1 MPRRSDAVIHEL
13 IHVRKETGDLTHRR
27 IPIAHKD
34 TMAAFSSTCDS
45 QVSRASRLRGK
56 DTKSKSS
63 VCGSPLELSDCS
75 TVLEKSQEF
84 FQICDTEDKGFV
96 TRRDMQR
103 LLGELPLSAEELEN
117 VFDTLDADGNG
128 YLTPEEFSSGFSE
141 FIFGPAVSA
150 VTPQPAPERVKEP
163 ISPDMLYQSQWEN
176 KLSVSEDD
184 EEQHFC
190 ILMESLGASSVFED
204 PGAVQSLWAQLR
216 KDEPRLLANFEEFL
230 ARVTYQI
237 KEANQEKSEME
248 TALKRKAASHDDE
261 IQRLYEEME
270 QQIKNEKD
278 RILLQDSERFLT
290 FSQDLEYQLSSKE
303 RELELLSNKQKR
315 LEQQCHELH
324 SEQRVTAVENVKL
337 KQYNQELAHEL
348 EHTTQEL
355 SLAQE
360 QLSLLQEQASRLQE
374 ERELEVYRVT
384 EGLQRERANLLKQL
398 DLLREMNKHLRDEQD
413 VHHQKP
419 NNLALKASRA
429 QRSGYTERKQSFK
442 IDDDE
447 DILPHSKRKSAVG
460 VKAHSLALGQDDQTE
475 GWRSPKHQLQR
486 IISIEEDHLPQ
497 LLQKE
502 YQAELRNWSEE
513 EEDLEEGIDLQ
524 TTSIFPSTS
533 TPIAQCPPIE
543 SRRAHTPTSPRGQP
557 VGKETVQLEGAS
569 SEPDR
574 LFKIVLVGNSSVGK
588 TSLLRRFCDGCF
600 YPGTSATVGIDY
612 SVKTL
617 IVDNSQVALQMW
629 DTAGQERYRS
639 ITKQFFRKA
648 DGVVVMY
655 DITSE
660 QTFTAV
666 RSWLDSVQ
674 EGAGDD
680 IPVMLLGNKTDLEDQ
695 REIQFRVAEKLAK
708 EFRLNFFECS
718 AFSGHNV
725 TESMVHLSRIL
736 KEQEDREKEK
746 TVSLVDAPSKKKA
759 CC

>member
-1 MPRRSDAVIHEL
+1 
-13 IHVRKETGDLTHRR
+13 
-27 IPIAHKD
+27 
-34 TMAAFSSTCDS
+34 MAAFSGTCDS
-45 QVSRASRLRGK
+45 KVSRPSRLRQK
-56 DTKSKSS
+56 DTKSKSN
-63 VCGSPLELSDCS
+63 VCASPMEQSDCS

-103 LLGELPLSAEELEN
+103 LLEELPLSAEELEN

-141 FIFGPAVSA
+141 FIFGPTSA
-150 VTPQPAPERVKEP
+150 SATTLQPITEHAPEPV
-163 ISPDMLYQSQWEN
+163 SHDMLYQSEWEN
-176 KLSVSEDD
+176 KLSVTEDD
-184 EEQHFC
+184 EEKHFS
-190 ILMESLGASSVFED
+190 ILMENLGASNVFED
-204 PGAVQSLWAQLR
+204 PRIVRSLWAQLR
-216 KDEPRLLANFEEFL
+216 RDEPRLLSNFEEFL

-278 RILLQDSERFLT
+278 RIILQDSERFLT
-290 FSQDLEYQLSSKE
+290 RSQDLEYQLSSKE

-315 LEQQCHELH
+315 LEQQCRELH
-324 SEQRVTAVENVKL
+324 SEQRETAVENVKL
-337 KQYNQELAHEL
+337 KQYNEELAHEL

-360 QLSLLQEQASRLQE
+360 QLSLLQEQASRLHE
-374 ERELEVYRVT
+374 EREMEVYRIT
-384 EGLQRERANLLKQL
+384 EGLQRERASLLKQL

-413 VHHQKP
+413 MCYQKP
-419 NNLALKASRA
+419 KNSAVKASRA
-429 QRSGYTERKQSFK
+429 QGSGYTERKQSFK
-442 IDDDE
+442 SDDDDDDE
-447 DILPHSKRKSAVG
+447 DIPPHSKRKSGVG
-460 VKAHSLALGQDDQTE
+460 IKLPTLAIGQKDQVE
-475 GWRSPKHQLQR
+475 GLRSPTHQLQR

-513 EEDLEEGIDLQ
+513 EEDLEDGIDLQ
-524 TTSIFPSTS
+524 MTSIFPSTS
-533 TPIAQCPPIE
+533 TPVSQCPPAN
-543 SRRAHTPTSPRGQP
+543 SRHAHTPTSPRGQP
-557 VGKETVQLEGAS
+557 VGKETVQLEEGANS
-569 SEPDR
+569 GPDR

-588 TSLLRRFCDGCF
+588 TSLLRRFCDDCF

-617 IVDNSQVALQMW
+617 LVDNSQVALQMW

-655 DITSE
+655 DITCE

-666 RSWLDSVQ
+666 RSWLASVQ

-680 IPVMLLGNKTDLEDQ
+680 IPVMLLGNKTDLEAQ
-695 REIQFRVAEKLAK
+695 REIQFRVGEKLAMVDRCAVLQ
-708 EFRLNFFECS
+708 ESRMIFFECS

-725 TESMVHLSRIL
+725 TESMVNLARIL

-746 TVSLVDAPSKKKA
+746 TVSLVDAPSKKKS

>member
-1 MPRRSDAVIHEL
+1 
-13 IHVRKETGDLTHRR
+13 
-27 IPIAHKD
+27 
-34 TMAAFSSTCDS
+34 MAAFSGTRDS
-45 QVSRASRLRGK
+45 KVNRASRLQGK
-56 DTKSKSS
+56 ETKSKSNG
-63 VCGSPLELSDCS
+63 CGSPLEQSDCS
-75 TVLEKSQEF
+75 AVLEKSQEF

-141 FIFGPAVSA
+141 FIFGPAASV
-150 VTPQPAPERVKEP
+150 VTPQPAPEHVAEV
-163 ISPDMLYQSQWEN
+163 ICPDMLYQSQWED

-184 EEQHFC
+184 EEKHFC
-190 ILMESLGASSVFED
+190 ILMENLGASNVFED
-204 PGAVQSLWAQLR
+204 PGVVRSLWAQLR
-216 KDEPRLLANFEEFL
+216 RDEPRLLSNFEEFL

-290 FSQDLEYQLSSKE
+290 RSQDLEYQLSSKE
-303 RELELLSNKQKR
+303 RELELLSNKQKL
-315 LEQQCHELH
+315 LEQQCRELH
-324 SEQRVTAVENVKL
+324 SEQRETAVENVKL
-337 KQYNQELAHEL
+337 KQYNEELAHEL
-348 EHTTQEL
+348 DLTTQEL

-360 QLSLLQEQASRLQE
+360 QLSLLQEQASRLRE
-374 ERELEVYRVT
+374 ERELEMYRVT
-384 EGLQRERANLLKQL
+384 EGLQRERASLLKQL

-413 VHHQKP
+413 MCYQKP
-419 NNLALKASRA
+419 KNSAVKSSRA
-429 QRSGYTERKQSFK
+429 QISGYTETKQSFK
-442 IDDDE
+442 SDDEE
-447 DILPHSKRKSAVG
+447 DILPHSKRKSAKG
-460 VKAHSLALGQDDQTE
+460 VKGHGLALGQEDQG
-475 GWRSPKHQLQR
+475 GWRSPTHQLQR

-497 LLQKE
+497 LLQRE

-524 TTSIFPSTS
+524 MTSIFPSAS
-533 TPIAQCPPIE
+533 TPISQCPPPQ
-543 SRRAHTPTSPRGQP
+543 SRHTYTPTSPRGQP
-557 VGKETVQLEGAS
+557 VGKETVQPEEGAS
-569 SEPDR
+569 SGPDR

-588 TSLLRRFCDGCF
+588 TSLLRRFCDDSF

-655 DITSE
+655 DITCE

-666 RSWLDSVQ
+666 RSWLASVQ

-680 IPVMLLGNKTDLEDQ
+680 IPVMLLGNKTDLEGQ
-695 REIQFRVAEKLAK
+695 REIQFRVGEKLAK
-708 EFRLNFFECS
+708 ESQLIFFECS

-725 TESMVHLSRIL
+725 TESMVHLARVL
-736 KEQEDREKEK
+736 QEQEDREKEK
-746 TVSLVDAPSKKKA
+746 TVSLVDAPSKKKS

>member
-1 MPRRSDAVIHEL
+1 M
-13 IHVRKETGDLTHRR
+13 
-27 IPIAHKD
+27 D
-34 TMAAFSSTCDS
+34 TIMAAFSDTCDS
-45 QVSRASRLRGK
+45 KVSRTSKLRGMYM
-56 DTKSKSS
+56 KSKSN
-63 VCGSPLELSDCS
+63 VCGSPQEQSDCS

-103 LLGELPLSAEELEN
+103 LLGEFPLSAEELEN
-117 VFDTLDADGNG
+117 VFDTLDTDGNG

-141 FIFGPAVSA
+141 FIFGPAASA
-150 VTPQPAPERVKEP
+150 ATPQPAPKHFAEP
-163 ISPDMLYQSQWEN
+163 ISPDLLYQSQWED
-176 KLSVSEDD
+176 KLNVSEDD
-184 EEQHFC
+184 EEKHFC
-190 ILMESLGASSVFED
+190 ILMENLGASNVFED
-204 PGAVQSLWAQLR
+204 PGAVRSLWAQLR
-216 KDEPRLLANFEEFL
+216 RDEPHLLSNFEEFL

-237 KEANQEKSEME
+237 KEATQEKSEME

-290 FSQDLEYQLSSKE
+290 RSHNLEYQLSSKE
-303 RELELLSNKQKR
+303 KELELLSNKQKR
-315 LEQQCHELH
+315 LEQQCRELH
-324 SEQRVTAVENVKL
+324 SEQRETAVENVKL
-337 KQYNQELAHEL
+337 KQYNEELAHEL
-348 EHTTQEL
+348 ENTTQEL

-360 QLSLLQEQASRLQE
+360 QLSLLQGQASRLQE
-374 ERELEVYRVT
+374 ERELEMYRVT
-384 EGLQRERANLLKQL
+384 EGLQRERASLLKQL

-413 VHHQKP
+413 LCYQKP
-419 NNLALKASRA
+419 KNSAVKASRT

-442 IDDDE
+442 SDDEE
-447 DILPHSKRKSAVG
+447 DILPHTKRKSAISIKG
-460 VKAHSLALGQDDQTE
+460 HSLARGQEDQAG
-475 GWRSPKHQLQR
+475 GWCSPTHQLQR

-513 EEDLEEGIDLQ
+513 EEDLEHGIDLQ
-524 TTSIFPSTS
+524 MTSIFPSAS
-533 TPIAQCPPIE
+533 TPISQCPPPE
-543 SRRAHTPTSPRGQP
+543 SRHTHTPTSPRGQP
-557 VGKETVQLEGAS
+557 VGKETGQSEEGAS
-569 SEPDR
+569 SGPDR

-588 TSLLRRFCDGCF
+588 TSLLRRFCDDCF
-600 YPGTSATVGIDY
+600 HPGTSATVGIDY

-617 IVDNSQVALQMW
+617 IVDNSRVALQMW

-655 DITSE
+655 DITCE

-666 RSWLDSVQ
+666 RSWLASVQ

-680 IPVMLLGNKTDLEDQ
+680 IPVMLLGNKTDLEGQ
-695 REIQFRVAEKLAK
+695 REIQFRVGEKLAK
-708 EFRLNFFECS
+708 ESQLIFFECS

-725 TESMVHLSRIL
+725 TESMVHLARIL

-746 TVSLVDAPSKKKA
+746 TVSLVDASSKKKS

>member
-1 MPRRSDAVIHEL
+1 
-13 IHVRKETGDLTHRR
+13 
-27 IPIAHKD
+27 
-34 TMAAFSSTCDS
+34 MAAFSGTCDS
-45 QVSRASRLRGK
+45 KEQ
-56 DTKSKSS
+56 
-63 VCGSPLELSDCS
+63 SDCS

-103 LLGELPLSAEELEN
+103 LLGEFPLSAEELEN
-117 VFDTLDADGNG
+117 VFDTLDTDGNG

-141 FIFGPAVSA
+141 FIFGPAASA
-150 VTPQPAPERVKEP
+150 VTPQPAPKHFTEP
-163 ISPDMLYQSQWEN
+163 ISPDLLYQSQWED
-176 KLSVSEDD
+176 KLNVIEDD
-184 EEQHFC
+184 EEKHFC
-190 ILMESLGASSVFED
+190 VLMENLGASNVFED
-204 PGAVQSLWAQLR
+204 PGAVRSLWAQLR
-216 KDEPRLLANFEEFL
+216 RDEPHLLSNFEEFL

-237 KEANQEKSEME
+237 KEATQEKSEME

-290 FSQDLEYQLSSKE
+290 RSQNLEYQLSSKE
-303 RELELLSNKQKR
+303 KELELLSNKQKR

-324 SEQRVTAVENVKL
+324 SEQRETAVENVKL
-337 KQYNQELAHEL
+337 KQYNEELAHEL

-374 ERELEVYRVT
+374 DRELEMYRVT
-384 EGLQRERANLLKQL
+384 EGLQRERASLLKQL

-413 VHHQKP
+413 LCYQKP
-419 NNLALKASRA
+419 KNSAVKASRT
-429 QRSGYTERKQSFK
+429 QRSGYTERKQSLK
-442 IDDDE
+442 SDGEE
-447 DILPHSKRKSAVG
+447 DILPHTKRKSAIG
-460 VKAHSLALGQDDQTE
+460 IKGHSLALGQEDQAGE
-475 GWRSPKHQLQR
+475 WCSPTHQLQR

-502 YQAELRNWSEE
+502 YQPELRNWSEE
-513 EEDLEEGIDLQ
+513 EENLEHGIDLQ
-524 TTSIFPSTS
+524 MTSIFPSAS
-533 TPIAQCPPIE
+533 TPISQCPPPE
-543 SRRAHTPTSPRGQP
+543 SRHTHTPTSPRGQP
-557 VGKETVQLEGAS
+557 VGKETGQSEEGAS
-569 SEPDR
+569 SGPDR

-588 TSLLRRFCDGCF
+588 TSLLRRFCDDCF
-600 YPGTSATVGIDY
+600 HPGTSATVGIDY

-617 IVDNSQVALQMW
+617 IVDNSRVALQMW

-655 DITSE
+655 DITCE

-666 RSWLDSVQ
+666 RSWLASVQ

-680 IPVMLLGNKTDLEDQ
+680 IPVMLLGNKTDLEGQ
-695 REIQFRVAEKLAK
+695 RAIQFRMGEKLAK
-708 EFRLNFFECS
+708 DSQLIFFECS

-725 TESMVHLSRIL
+725 NESMVHLARIL

-746 TVSLVDAPSKKKA
+746 TVSLVDASSKKKS